1 MSIISGQTN
10 VHSFVK
16 LDKDAKPA
24 MGQRLVRLIAKGA
37 QKHPNLNESL
47 AVSVPRVT
55 QDEIADVID
64 RLLPHV
70 VGLVQDTQDKII
82 RDWRIEFGREA
93 IPESEF
99 SVDECIAYL
108 DATAAGDRVSTEYLQ
123 EWFMDEY
130 KEVAIAYI
138 CNAMQ
143 LDHGPDNVPDVA
155 LQKCNILRDMFAGFS
170 SPKYSP
176 PIPKLKA
183 MIAFAG
189 SVSELDTRMSAMVT
203 KAKAML
209 QKKEAELAEDAL
221 GF

>member
-1 MSIISGQTN
+1 MSVISN

-24 MGQRLVRLIAKGA
+24 MGQRLVRLIAKGTKNA
-37 QKHPNLNESL
+37 NLTESL

-55 QDEIADVID
+55 QDQVADAID
-64 RLLPHV
+64 RLLPHI

-82 RDWRIEFGREA
+82 REFRIEHGREGV
-93 IPESEF
+93 PEDVF

-123 EWFMDEY
+123 EWFADEY
-130 KEVAIAYI
+130 RQVALAYISNAMGIDYSPAGDVPVAIEQKY
-138 CNAMQ
+138 
-143 LDHGPDNVPDVA
+143 NV
-155 LQKCNILRDMFAGFS
+155 LRDMFAGFS

-176 PIPKLKA
+176 AIPKLKA
-183 MIAFAG
+183 MIRFSE
-189 SVSELDTRMSAMVT
+189 SVSELDSRMAAII
-203 KAKAML
+203 AKSRVML
-209 QKKEAELAEDAL
+209 AKKEAELADDAL

>member
-1 MSIISGQTN
+1 MSVISN

-37 QKHPNLNESL
+37 QKHANLSESL

-55 QDEIADVID
+55 QDQVAEVID

-82 RDWRIEFGREA
+82 RDWRIEYGREA

-99 SVDECIAYL
+99 SVSECIAYL
-108 DATAAGDRVSTEYLQ
+108 DATAAGDRVSAEYLQ
-123 EWFMDEY
+123 EWFADEY
-130 KEVAIAYI
+130 RITALSYI
-138 CNAMQ
+138 SNAMSIDWSPASGEIPTV
-143 LDHGPDNVPDVA
+143 LE
-155 LQKCNILRDMFAGFS
+155 QKYAILRDMFAGWA

-176 PIPKLKA
+176 AIPKLKA
-183 MIAFAG
+183 MIKFG
-189 SVSELDTRMSAMVT
+189 EVIGEVDSRMSAMLT
-203 KAKAML
+203 KAKVML
-209 QKKEAELAEDAL
+209 QRKEEELAEDAL

>member
-1 MSIISGQTN
+1 MSVISTN
-10 VHSFVK
+10 HSFVK

-24 MGQRLVRLIAKGA
+24 MGQRLVRLIAKGTKNA
-37 QKHPNLNESL
+37 NLTESL
-47 AVSVPRVT
+47 AVSIPRVS
-55 QDEIADVID
+55 QDDVAEVID

-99 SVDECIAYL
+99 SIAECIAYL

-123 EWFMDEY
+123 EWFMEEY
-130 KEVAIAYI
+130 RDVAIAYI
-138 CNAMQ
+138 ADRMG
-143 LDHGPDNVPDVA
+143 LDITPDNVPEVA
-155 LQKCNILRDMFAGFS
+155 IQKCNILRDMFAGFS

-183 MIAFAG
+183 MIAFTDAC
-189 SVSELDTRMSAMVT
+189 SDVDSRMAAMKT
-203 KAKAML
+203 KCVVML
-209 QKKEAELAEDAL
+209 AKKEAELADDAL